1 MQMKKDPKKKL
12 NINID
17 KNLAEETQSVLDELG
32 LNQTTAIIMYFKQI
46 VAKGKIPFSIELTDK
61 QKASRELRENLKKI
75 PVEKLNT
82 KKQIEDWFNDES
94 QDY

>member
-1 MQMKKDPKKKL
+1 
-12 NINID
+12 
-17 KNLAEETQSVLDELG
+17 
-32 LNQTTAIIMYFKQI
+32 MYFKQI

-61 QKASRELRENLKKI
+61 QRASRELRENLKKV

>member
-1 MQMKKDPKKKL
+1 MQMKENQKKKI

-17 KNLAEETQSVLDELG
+17 RNLADETQSVLEELG
-32 LNQTTAIIMYFKQI
+32 LNQTTAIVMYFKQI
-46 VAKGKIPFSIELTDK
+46 VAKGEIPFAIELTDK
-61 QKASRELRENLKKI
+61 QKASRKLSESIRNI
-75 PVEKLNT
+75 PIEKLET

>member
-61 QKASRELRENLKKI
+61 QRASRELRENLKKSSSRKI
-75 PVEKLNT
+75 KY
-82 KKQIEDWFNDES
+82 KKTDRGLVQ
-94 QDY
+94 